1 MNSALKNFVHV
12 ANGAPDPHRFD
23 GVSAAARKVRVKGDV
38 TRHKGHN
45 REHAWMLWSK
55 IQRGHITAPETITAL
70 RAEYG
75 EMFKEFEHATYKLVA
90 DIDKAGTQV
99 A

>member
-1 MNSALKNFVHV
+1 VNSALKNFVHV
-12 ANGAPDPHRFD
+12 ANGAPDPRRFD

-45 REHAWMLWSK
+45 REHAWILWSK
-55 IQRGHITAPETITAL
+55 IQRGHIRDVKTIAAL
-70 RAEYG
+70 TAEYG
-75 EMFKEFEHATYKLVA
+75 EMFAEFEQATRKLLA
-90 DIDKAGTQV
+90 DIDKTGTQV